1 MGRFRPE
8 GKQSLRLRRLRGP
21 VPTLFSSGAAAGPTA
36 PAISSTRT
44 WRAAP
49 STLPSNAAFLSPEPG
64 ALPPPRAYLLRRAF
78 RVRRIYQQLDR
89 HWASGCSSTHE
100 NHPPPFALRA
110 ASHLPGPGPGNFH
123 AQALRPALPAP
134 FLADPLEP
142 QNSLAVNP
150 DTVDYYGSLGGSL
163 EIFRES
169 RPGGSA
175 WSMGFL
181 GEANLEIFR
190 FSWAS
195 YRLGDIDL
203 WAGAFVSESEGAF
216 TNRLEFLHGVSHL
229 GDWLFSASSVSSE
242 NFPALTA
249 VPWERDGLQYLDSY
263 RAGSLLRLYG
273 GGGFWFSSTPAAP
286 PLYLHAG
293 MELTSGYFRTAGVPW
308 RGYFAYDLQVGG
320 TGGGSGRPAV
330 PGGVTVESGGRG
342 NRPGPA
348 AGGHLFPRQ
357 QPLRPV
363 RQSNR
368 RPLGPGA
375 VLRPLGLAFF
385 GLPPGLGEWV
395 NGINGG
401 GLTGIKEKWVRWK
414 TRPINGPPRPC
425 RSSGSSGLPHSRRG
439 RRYKARSRP
448 AHSPGSRRARQEH
461 SSPRSPEGSFGDLFP
476 CDGIKRQVEGGG
488 LG

>member
-1 MGRFRPE
+1 MRTIRPLLLCALLLTFPARAQE
-8 GKQSLRLRRLRGP
+8 ISTPKPSGP
-21 VPTLFSSGAAAGPTA
+21 LFQP
-36 PAISSTRT
+36 
-44 WRAAP
+44 
-49 STLPSNAAFLSPEPG
+49 L
-64 ALPPPRAYLLRRAF
+64 
-78 RVRRIYQQLDR
+78 
-89 HWASGCSSTHE
+89 
-100 NHPPPFALRA
+100 
-110 ASHLPGPGPGNFH
+110 
-123 AQALRPALPAP
+123 
-134 FLADPLEP
+134 LADPLEP

-308 RGYFAYDLQVGG
+308 RGYFAYDLQVG
-320 TGGGSGRPAV
+320 
-330 PGGVTVESGGRG
+330 EQ
-342 NRPGPA
+342 A
-348 AGGHLFPRQ
+348 AGAADQRFQAGLQ
-357 QPLRPV
+357 L
-363 RQSNR
+363 NR
-368 RPLGPGA
+368 AEGETGPGLRLA
-375 VLRPLGLAFF
+375 VTYSQGNSLYGQFGNQTDDHWALGLFF
-385 GLPPGLGEWV
+385 DP
-395 NGINGG
+395 
-401 GLTGIKEKWVRWK
+401 
-414 TRPINGPPRPC
+414 
-425 RSSGSSGLPHSRRG
+425 
-439 RRYKARSRP
+439 
-448 AHSPGSRRARQEH
+448 
-461 SSPRSPEGSFGDLFP
+461 
-476 CDGIKRQVEGGG
+476 
-488 LG
+488 